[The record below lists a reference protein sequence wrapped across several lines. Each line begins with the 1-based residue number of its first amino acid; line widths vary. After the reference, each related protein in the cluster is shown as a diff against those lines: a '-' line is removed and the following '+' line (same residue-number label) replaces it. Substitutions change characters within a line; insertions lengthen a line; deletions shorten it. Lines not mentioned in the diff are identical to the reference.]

1 MTGVLLLCSSCLAAL
16 ASSVELF
23 PSHLDPKRFLL
34 NPQVLDCYRVSVRGE
49 AFSGFQL
56 L

>member
-23 PSHLDPKRFLL
+23 PSHLGPKRFLL
-34 NPQVLDCYRVSVRGE
+34 NPQVLDCYRAAVRGE